1 MVRIGVYAGSFD
13 PITNGHVDLLE
24 RTSPLFDRI
33 IVAVVHNINKQPLFT
48 QPERI
53 EFIAEATKHLN
64 NIEIDCFSG
73 LLVDYLKEKQAQY
86 IIRGLRTLTDFEY
99 EATMSMFNKKLMPEI
114 ETVFMMA
121 DSDYVYISST
131 GVKEAAL
138 LGGDVTGLVPA
149 VVAAALEKKYEQ
161 IQAVK

>member
-1 MVRIGVYAGSFD
+1 MSCWSGKKEHRMVRIGVYAGSFD

-53 EFIAEATKHLN
+53 EYIAEATKHLN

-73 LLVDYLKEKQAQY
+73 LLVDYLQEKQAQY

-99 EATMSMFNKKLMPEI
+99 EATM
-114 ETVFMMA
+114 
-121 DSDYVYISST
+121 
-131 GVKEAAL
+131 
-138 LGGDVTGLVPA
+138 
-149 VVAAALEKKYEQ
+149 
-161 IQAVK
+161 

>member
-1 MVRIGVYAGSFD
+1 VKIGVYAGSFD

-33 IVAVVHNINKQPLFT
+33 IVAVVHNVYKKALFT

-53 EFIAEATKHLN
+53 EFIAEATKHLKN
-64 NIEIDCFSG
+64 VEIECFSG
-73 LLVDYLKEKQAQY
+73 LLVDYLREKKAQY

-99 EATMSMFNKKLMPEI
+99 EATMSMFNKKLMPEV
-114 ETVFMMA
+114 ETIFLMA
-121 DSDYVYISST
+121 DSDYIYISST

-138 LGGDVTGLVPA
+138 LGGDVSALVPPI
-149 VVAAALEKKYEQ
+149 VAAGLKSRYADSLQGK
-161 IQAVK
+161 